1 MGVATPKGDV
11 EFGRTNGSVEFGI
24 NDADDMGMMSEERRT
39 RRTRASLAME
49 SKCSLLGHND
59 FGLFGTA
66 GTCGRRRKKIQR
78 LLLLTDDAW

>member
-1 MGVATPKGDV
+1 MPRGDV

-24 NDADDMGMMSEERRT
+24 NDADDMGMMSGRRRT

-49 SKCSLLGHND
+49 SKRSLLGRNH

-66 GTCGRRRKKIQR
+66 DTCGRRKKYS
-78 LLLLTDDAW
+78 TAVVVVVVVVN